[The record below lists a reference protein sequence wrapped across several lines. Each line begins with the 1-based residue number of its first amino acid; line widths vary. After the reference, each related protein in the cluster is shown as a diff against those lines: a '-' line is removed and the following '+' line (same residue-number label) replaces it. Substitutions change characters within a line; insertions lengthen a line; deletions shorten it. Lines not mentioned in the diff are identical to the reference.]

1 MHIVA
6 FGHLAPSRL
15 EGQKRQETEKPMAGT
30 DPLNPQHDP
39 HRQQGVVRYGVVAV
53 IVRSPHLLAIRRSK
67 QVIAPGK
74 ICFPGGGIEPGETE
88 QEALI
93 RELQEE
99 LSVAVL
105 PIRRLCSTV
114 TRWRHALA
122 WWLAEMDD
130 DALLKPNP
138 AEVESILWAT
148 PDELAAMPD
157 LLEGNERFLTALK
170 QGEIELPL

>member
-1 MHIVA
+1 
-6 FGHLAPSRL
+6 
-15 EGQKRQETEKPMAGT
+15 MAGT
-30 DPLNPQHDP
+30 DPRYPQHDP
-39 HRQQGVVRYGVVAV
+39 HPQQGVLRYGVVAV
-53 IVRSPHLLAIRRSK
+53 IVRSPRLLAIRRS
-67 QVIAPGK
+67 QRVIAPGK
-74 ICFPGGGIEPGETE
+74 ICFPGGGIESGETE
-88 QEALI
+88 PQALI

-99 LSVAVL
+99 LGVDVR

-130 DALLKPNP
+130 DALLKPNRD
-138 AEVESILWAT
+138 EVESIVWAT

-157 LLEGNERFLTALK
+157 LLDGNERFLTALK